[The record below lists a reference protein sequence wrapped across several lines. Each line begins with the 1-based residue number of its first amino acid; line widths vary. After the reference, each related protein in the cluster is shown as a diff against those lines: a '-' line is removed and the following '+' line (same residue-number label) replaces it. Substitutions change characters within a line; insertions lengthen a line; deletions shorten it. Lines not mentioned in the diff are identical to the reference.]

1 MKLKIMLLFLAMV
14 LVMMTVAA
22 AAYAKERS
30 LPPPVCFKGKAAA
43 RSQNITQSGPF
54 CTLVNQG

>member
-1 MKLKIMLLFLAMV
+1 MKLKIMLPFLAMV

-30 LPPPVCFKGKAAA
+30 LPPPVCFKGEAAA
-43 RSQNITQSGPF
+43 RSQNMARSV
-54 CTLVNQG
+54 LL